1 VPALHRRVFDGP
13 RRHWPYCDLG
23 SKQMDHV
30 AREAIGSGLEGARQ
44 RPLRMTAPSKKA
56 IAAKRRD
63 ERATKV
69 EEKDDKDMI
78 DVYDEPRPQ
87 GPRRKDKKRWCRG
100 KIGVEHVPVCMKVQA
115 LAAYGCFDNWRILA
129 CKVCGKVLAHYSPAW
144 TKPKPAWVTA

>member
-1 VPALHRRVFDGP
+1 VSTLRNGVLDGSRRYRP
-13 RRHWPYCDLG
+13 HCDLG
-23 SKQMDHV
+23 TKQMDHV
-30 AREAIGSGLEGARQ
+30 AREAPGSGLEGAWQ
-44 RPLRMTAPSKKA
+44 RPLRMTASSRKA
-56 IAAKRRD
+56 MAAKRRD
-63 ERATKV
+63 ARATKV

-87 GPRRKDKKRWCRG
+87 GLRRKDKKRWCRG

-144 TKPKPAWVTA
+144 TKPKPVWVTV